1 MTKTEK
7 LSNLIE
13 LRNGYLSITEA
24 QGLGISRTY
33 IQEYIATNDFER
45 VARGLYKSP
54 DVWTDDLYIIALKNE
69 KAVYSFDT
77 ALMLNGLTEREPSNI
92 FVTVSRAYNA
102 SHLRSMGIVVNHVR
116 DEWVDLGRTV
126 AKTTYGNEVSVY
138 DMERTICDILRVKDK
153 KDPQMFTYAI
163 KEYAKSVNVNKNLPR
178 LMKYAKEFG
187 VESELRQYMEV
198 LL

>member
-7 LSNLIE
+7 LSNLVE

-24 QGLGISRTY
+24 QELGISRTY
-33 IQEYIATNDFER
+33 VQEYISSNGFER
-45 VARGLYKSP
+45 VARGLYKSS
-54 DVWTDDLYIIALKNE
+54 DVWTDDLYILALKNE

-77 ALMLNGLTEREPSNI
+77 ALMLNGLTEREPAEI

-102 SHLRSMGIVVNHVR
+102 SHLRSIGIVVNHVR

-126 AKTTYGNEVSVY
+126 VKTTYGNEVSVY
-138 DMERTICDILRVKDK
+138 DMERTICDMLRVKDK
-153 KDPQMFTYAI
+153 KDPQMFAYAI
-163 KEYAKSVNVNKNLPR
+163 KEYAK
-178 LMKYAKEFG
+178 EFG
-187 VESELRQYMEV
+187 VEAELRQYMEV

>member
-7 LSNLIE
+7 LSDLVE
-13 LRNGYLSITEA
+13 LRNGYLSATEA

-33 IQEYIATNDFER
+33 IQEYISANGFER
-45 VARGLYKSP
+45 IARGLYKSP
-54 DVWTDDLYIIALKNE
+54 DVWTDYLYIISLKNE
-69 KAVYSFDT
+69 RAVYSFDT
-77 ALMLNGLTEREPSNI
+77 ALMLNGLTEREPSDI

-102 SHLRSMGIVVNHVR
+102 SHLRSTGIIVNYVR

-138 DMERTICDILRVKDK
+138 DMERTICDILRVRDK
-153 KDPQMFTYAI
+153 KDPQMFVYAI
-163 KEYAKSVNVNKNLPR
+163 KEYAKSANKNLPR
-178 LMKYAKEFG
+178 LMKYAKVLG
-187 VESELRQYMEV
+187 VEAELRRYMEV

>member
-1 MTKTEK
+1 MTKTEQ
-7 LSNLIE
+7 LSNLVE

-24 QGLGISRTY
+24 QDLGISRTY
-33 IQEYIATNDFER
+33 IQEYIATNGFER
-45 VARGLYKSP
+45 VARGLYKTP

-77 ALMLNGLTEREPSNI
+77 ALMLNGLTEREPSEI

-102 SHLRSMGIVVNHVR
+102 SHLRSIGIVVNHVR

-126 AKTTYGNEVSVY
+126 AQTTYGNNVSVY
-138 DMERTICDILRVKDK
+138 DMERTICDILRVKNK
-153 KDPQMFTYAI
+153 KDPQMFVYAI
-163 KEYAKSVNVNKNLPR
+163 KEYAKSANKNLPR

-187 VESELRQYMEV
+187 VEAELRQYMEV

>member
-7 LSNLIE
+7 LSNLVE

-24 QGLGISRTY
+24 QALGISRTY
-33 IQEYIATNDFER
+33 VQEYISSNGFER
-45 VARGLYKSP
+45 VARGLYKSS
-54 DVWTDDLYIIALKNE
+54 DVWTDDLYILALKNE

-77 ALMLNGLTEREPSNI
+77 ALMLNGLTEREPSDI

-153 KDPQMFTYAI
+153 KDPQMFAYAI
-163 KEYAKSVNVNKNLPR
+163 KEYAKSENKNLPR

>member
-1 MTKTEK
+1 MTKAEK
-7 LSNLIE
+7 LSDLAE
-13 LRNGYLSITEA
+13 LRNGYLSVTEA

-33 IQEYIATNDFER
+33 IQEYISANGFER

-54 DVWTDDLYIIALKNE
+54 DVWTDYLYIIALKNE
-69 KAVYSFDT
+69 RAVYSFDT
-77 ALMLNGLTEREPSNI
+77 ALMLNGLTEREPSDI
-92 FVTVSRAYNA
+92 FVTVSRSYNA
-102 SHLRSMGIVVNHVR
+102 SHLRSTGIIVNYVR

-153 KDPQMFTYAI
+153 KDPQMFVYAI
-163 KEYAKSVNVNKNLPR
+163 KEYAKSANKNLPR
-178 LMKYAKEFG
+178 LMKYAKVLG
-187 VESELRQYMEV
+187 VEAELRRYMEV

>member
-1 MTKTEK
+1 MTKAEK
-7 LSNLIE
+7 LSNLVE
-13 LRNGYLSITEA
+13 LRNGYLSIAEA
-24 QGLGISRTY
+24 QDLAISRTY
-33 IQEYIATNDFER
+33 IQEYIATNKFER

-54 DVWTDDLYIIALKNE
+54 DVWTDDLYILALKNE

-77 ALMLNGLTEREPSNI
+77 ALMLNGLTEREPSEI

-102 SHLRSMGIVVNHVR
+102 SHLRSIGIIVNHVR

-138 DMERTICDILRVKDK
+138 DMERTICDILRARDK
-153 KDPQMFTYAI
+153 KDPQMFVYAI
-163 KEYAKSVNVNKNLPR
+163 KEYAKSANKNLPR

-187 VESELRQYMEV
+187 VEAELRQYMEV

>member
-24 QGLGISRTY
+24 QELGISRTY
-33 IQEYIATNDFER
+33 IQEYIATNGFER

-54 DVWTDDLYIIALKNE
+54 DVWTDDLYILALKNE

-77 ALMLNGLTEREPSNI
+77 ALMLNGLTEREPTEI

-138 DMERTICDILRVKDK
+138 DMERTICDMLRVKDK
-153 KDPQMFTYAI
+153 KDPQMFAYAI
-163 KEYAKSVNVNKNLPR
+163 KEYTKSAKKNLPR

-187 VESELRQYMEV
+187 VEAELRQYMEV

>member
-7 LSNLIE
+7 LSDLVE
-13 LRNGYLSITEA
+13 LRNGYLSATEA

-33 IQEYIATNDFER
+33 IQEYISANGFER
-45 VARGLYKSP
+45 IARGLYKSP
-54 DVWTDDLYIIALKNE
+54 DVWTDYLYIIALKNE
-69 KAVYSFDT
+69 RAVYSFDT
-77 ALMLNGLTEREPSNI
+77 ALMLNGLTEREPSDI

-102 SHLRSMGIVVNHVR
+102 SHLRSTGIIVNYVR

-153 KDPQMFTYAI
+153 KDPQMFVYAI
-163 KEYAKSVNVNKNLPR
+163 KEYAKSANKNLPR
-178 LMKYAKEFG
+178 LMKYAKVLG
-187 VESELRQYMEV
+187 VEAELRRYMEV

>member
-1 MTKTEK
+1 MTKAEQ
-7 LSNLIE
+7 LSNLVE
-13 LRNGYLSITEA
+13 LRNGYLSISEA
-24 QGLGISRTY
+24 QKLRISRAY
-33 IQEYIATNDFER
+33 IQEYIAKNGFER

-54 DVWTDDLYIIALKNE
+54 DVWTDDLFIIALKNE

-77 ALMLNGLTEREPSNI
+77 ALMLNGLTEREPSDV

-102 SHLRSMGIVVNHVR
+102 SHLRSMGIIVNHVR
-116 DEWVDLGRTV
+116 DKWVDLGRTV
-126 AKTTYGNEVSVY
+126 AKTTYGNEVFVY

-163 KEYAKSVNVNKNLPR
+163 KEYAKSANKNLPR

-187 VESELRQYMEV
+187 VEAELRKYMEV

>member
-1 MTKTEK
+1 MTKAEK
-7 LSNLIE
+7 LSDLAE
-13 LRNGYLSITEA
+13 LRNGYLSVTEA

-33 IQEYIATNDFER
+33 IQEYISANGFER

-54 DVWTDDLYIIALKNE
+54 DVWTDYLYIIALKNE

-77 ALMLNGLTEREPSNI
+77 ALMLNGLTEREPSDI

-102 SHLRSMGIVVNHVR
+102 SHLRSTGIIVNYVR

-153 KDPQMFTYAI
+153 KDPQMFVYAI
-163 KEYAKSVNVNKNLPR
+163 KEYAKSANKNLPR
-178 LMKYAKEFG
+178 LMKYAKVLG
-187 VESELRQYMEV
+187 VEAELRRYMEV

>member
-163 KEYAKSVNVNKNLPR
+163 KEYAKSVNKNLPR

>member
-7 LSNLIE
+7 LSNLVE
-13 LRNGYLSITEA
+13 LRNGYLSVTEA

-33 IQEYIATNDFER
+33 IQEYISANGFER

-54 DVWTDDLYIIALKNE
+54 DVWTDYLYIIALKNE
-69 KAVYSFDT
+69 RAVYSFFT
-77 ALMLNGLTEREPSNI
+77 ALMLNGLTEREPSDI

-102 SHLRSMGIVVNHVR
+102 SHLRSTGIIVNYVR
-116 DEWVDLGRTV
+116 DEWIDLGRTV

-138 DMERTICDILRVKDK
+138 DMERTICDILRVRDK
-153 KDPQMFTYAI
+153 KDPQMFVYAI
-163 KEYAKSVNVNKNLPR
+163 KEYAKSANKNLQR
-178 LMKYAKEFG
+178 LMKYAKVLG
-187 VESELRQYMEV
+187 VEAELRRYMEV